1 MTLMAFL
8 RSSARSSRTV
18 GKVFRGCRC
27 MAAAAG
33 EPASRV
39 KEAPPRWPFLRSKAL
54 SAGLGAF
61 LTQGPAQLVVTGTR
75 GSGAATA
82 IRAALAQLGSGPGTP
97 MTVVLDCSQAK
108 QGALEDAFRQQ
119 LAEQLATLPNQD
131 ALIESM
137 VEAVCTAHP
146 EADGALI
153 ASLTGVAGRRG
164 LRGAVP
170 SGTEVLAVRELLD
183 KRPSTPKLI
192 ALASGHLANLAR
204 AAPSRTGA
212 ALAFLCDAA
221 SQQGCPTVG
230 IDYLTLAARRAA
242 TASRRDVVLV
252 LLRADAAE
260 GPLRHYLEA
269 PTDDMGDGDGK
280 LRVLVQ
286 SYDAMRVIRASAHGV
301 PVLTADEWSEE
312 MARAIVQPRFLP
324 ADEATEWR
332 AIWAAVGGHAAHL
345 KQVAEALV
353 QERQTLEAQRRKE
366 EMEEL
371 REEMKREREQPLRSP
386 DAEENLRMAK
396 EQNRDDSFRADARTP
411 EGAAELLLRRLP
423 SMMAEDVARIEA
435 QIATFV
441 RHPLLGGWLPSNPA
455 AAGAVLSTALTE
467 ICETNGRVVPGG
479 GFAEL
484 DDPLILAL
492 IDSGLLTPKWQPEAR
507 RLVEESLDAD
517 EVPSSLRTRMLQLL
531 GNEKIGFFS
540 LIDQLVH
547 MDRCW
552 GGQEMA

>member
-1 MTLMAFL
+1 M
-8 RSSARSSRTV
+8 RRR
-18 GKVFRGCRC
+18 
-27 MAAAAG
+27 
-33 EPASRV
+33 
-39 KEAPPRWPFLRSKAL
+39 
-54 SAGLGAF
+54 
-61 LTQGPAQLVVTGTR
+61 
-75 GSGAATA
+75 SGAATA

-119 LAEQLATLPNQD
+119 LAEQLATLPDQD
-131 ALIESM
+131 AMIESM
-137 VEAVCTAHP
+137 VKAVSTAHP

-221 SQQGCPTVG
+221 SQQGPTMG

-242 TASRRDVVLV
+242 TASQRDVVLV

-260 GPLRHYLEA
+260 GPLRHGLEA
-269 PTDDMGDGDGK
+269 SIDSVGDGDGK

-286 SYDAMRVIRASAHGV
+286 TYDAMRVIRASAHGV

-324 ADEATEWR
+324 ADEATEWS

-345 KQVAEALV
+345 KQ
-353 QERQTLEAQRRKE
+353 AQ
-366 EMEEL
+366 
-371 REEMKREREQPLRSP
+371 
-386 DAEENLRMAK
+386 
-396 EQNRDDSFRADARTP
+396 
-411 EGAAELLLRRLP
+411 
-423 SMMAEDVARIEA
+423 
-435 QIATFV
+435 
-441 RHPLLGGWLPSNPA
+441 
-455 AAGAVLSTALTE
+455 
-467 ICETNGRVVPGG
+467 
-479 GFAEL
+479 
-484 DDPLILAL
+484 
-492 IDSGLLTPKWQPEAR
+492 
-507 RLVEESLDAD
+507 
-517 EVPSSLRTRMLQLL
+517 
-531 GNEKIGFFS
+531 
-540 LIDQLVH
+540 
-547 MDRCW
+547 
-552 GGQEMA
+552 